1 MPAFTIAFL
10 LSMLTINKMYAN
22 EPDSAYIFAYATTKN
37 NNHNGLHFAWSLD
50 KKEWHP
56 IGPEHSYIRSDYGRW
71 GSQKRMISPF
81 VFHSKDGMWHSVWTL
96 NEQDGAFAH
105 ASSPDLIQWGRQS
118 YPIVMEN
125 GNCLTP
131 VISFDSSK
139 ISILFHDK

>member
-1 MPAFTIAFL
+1 MPVFTIAFL

-81 VFHSKDGMWHSVWTL
+81 VFHSKDGMWHSVSIQ
-96 NEQDGAFAH
+96 NEIGR
-105 ASSPDLIQWGRQS
+105 ASCRER
-118 YPIVMEN
+118 V
-125 GNCLTP
+125 
-131 VISFDSSK
+131 
-139 ISILFHDK
+139 